1 MYNLSSR
8 AVQLK
13 LPKKIA
19 FVNSML
25 YSDEL
30 TEYFCDC

>member
-8 AVQLK
+8 AMQLK
-13 LPKKIA
+13 LPTVA

-25 YSDEL
+25 YSDEV
-30 TEYFCDC
+30 TEHFCDC